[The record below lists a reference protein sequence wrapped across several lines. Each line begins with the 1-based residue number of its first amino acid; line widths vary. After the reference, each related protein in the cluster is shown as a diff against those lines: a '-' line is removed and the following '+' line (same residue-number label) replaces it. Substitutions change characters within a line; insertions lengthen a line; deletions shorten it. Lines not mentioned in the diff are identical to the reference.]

1 MATPQEA
8 EQALRMIARLA
19 EEQGGALDR
28 VFRLFGDGALLGSGA
43 ARLHSGLVER
53 HTEVRRALAQAFEQV
68 ERLAL
73 AGGDP
78 VRIPAPHLGR
88 PPAALRDPPG
98 GYVGGDPGLMRA
110 VDAELARAGGDWR
123 QAGHALANALAQL
136 GVTTA
141 PGLDL
146 VHAGS
151 WLDDQRADLRR
162 RRADL
167 LKTTPDQATPLTPE
181 TATSGQEADA
191 PGREPARPAQEADA
205 PGPQAA
211 RPAQEDVA
219 SPAQEVRSDS
229 SLAEQAPFGRLA
241 GAVNDVVAW
250 AGSAWADQVGTAA
263 GALGLPGVG
272 EVARGYA
279 EHGVIPLAQG
289 AAEAAIGIAEFGW
302 TASIGGLITNPGAV
316 PDLIAGAGDAGALA
330 AEHPVEF
337 GKSVL
342 DWETLTEEP
351 VRWFGR
357 LIPDALLA
365 ITGGGLAARAGRTVE
380 GLSRRVPDAPGGF
393 RIPPAR
399 TAADGPPLDTIPMR
413 ERHVGEEQRGVRY
426 LTPEALERRRLVVH
440 DGRLHDMSGK
450 PFDTEDAHSHW
461 APGGGRAIFVMD
473 RYGNLYAEKAHVVGE
488 FHHSSF
494 LSGGQ
499 VTGAGDIEVKN
510 GVLTAI
516 SRHSGHYMPKP
527 EDLDRVINVLRRA
540 GVDVDGVQREGYDG
554 G

>member
-1 MATPQEA
+1 MSA
-8 EQALRMIARLA
+8 
-19 EEQGGALDR
+19 
-28 VFRLFGDGALLGSGA
+28 V
-43 ARLHSGLVER
+43 
-53 HTEVRRALAQAFEQV
+53 
-68 ERLAL
+68 
-73 AGGDP
+73 
-78 VRIPAPHLGR
+78 IPASCGPWTPSWPEPEAIG
-88 PPAALRDPPG
+88 A
-98 GYVGGDPGLMRA
+98 
-110 VDAELARAGGDWR
+110 

-279 EHGVIPLAQG
+279 EHGVIPSPRAPPRRPSG
-289 AAEAAIGIAEFGW
+289 
-302 TASIGGLITNPGAV
+302 SP
-316 PDLIAGAGDAGALA
+316 
-330 AEHPVEF
+330 
-337 GKSVL
+337 SS
-342 DWETLTEEP
+342 
-351 VRWFGR
+351 
-357 LIPDALLA
+357 
-365 ITGGGLAARAGRTVE
+365 AGR
-380 GLSRRVPDAPGGF
+380 RRS
-393 RIPPAR
+393 
-399 TAADGPPLDTIPMR
+399 AA
-413 ERHVGEEQRGVRY
+413 
-426 LTPEALERRRLVVH
+426 
-440 DGRLHDMSGK
+440 
-450 PFDTEDAHSHW
+450 
-461 APGGGRAIFVMD
+461 
-473 RYGNLYAEKAHVVGE
+473 
-488 FHHSSF
+488 
-494 LSGGQ
+494 
-499 VTGAGDIEVKN
+499 
-510 GVLTAI
+510 
-516 SRHSGHYMPKP
+516 
-527 EDLDRVINVLRRA
+527 
-540 GVDVDGVQREGYDG
+540 
-554 G
+554 

>member
-19 EEQGGALDR
+19 DEQGGALDR

-43 ARLHSGLVER
+43 ARLHGGLVER
-53 HTEVRRALAQAFEQV
+53 HSEVRRAFEQAFQQV

-78 VRIPAPHLGR
+78 VRIPAPQFGR
-88 PPAALRDPPG
+88 PPEALRDPPG
-98 GYVGGDPGLMRA
+98 GYVGGDPDLMRA
-110 VDAELARAGGDWR
+110 VDAELAEAGGDWR
-123 QAGHALANALAQL
+123 QAGHVLASALARL
-136 GVTTA
+136 GVGTA
-141 PGLDL
+141 PAQDL
-146 VHAGS
+146 VRAGN

-162 RRADL
+162 RRAEL
-167 LKTTPDQATPLTPE
+167 LKTTPAPTTPPPQETTPPPPE
-181 TATSGQEADA
+181 SSSPPPESSSPTHEDMA
-191 PGREPARPAQEADA
+191 PPH
-205 PGPQAA
+205 
-211 RPAQEDVA
+211 EDVA
-219 SPAQEVRSDS
+219 PPAQDGRPGTSA
-229 SLAEQAPFGRLA
+229 AEETPFGRLA

-250 AGSAWADQVGTAA
+250 AGSAWAGQVGAAA

-272 EVARGYA
+272 ELARGYA
-279 EHGVIPLAQG
+279 EYGAIPLVQG
-289 AAEAAIGIAEFGW
+289 AAEATIGIAEFGW
-302 TASIGGLITNPGAV
+302 TTSIGGLITDPGAI
-316 PDLIAGAGDAGALA
+316 PDLIGKAGDAGVFA

-337 GKSVL
+337 GKSVV

-357 LIPDALLA
+357 LVPDALLA
-365 ITGGGLAARAGRTVE
+365 ITGGGLAGRAGRTVD
-380 GLSRRVPDAPGGF
+380 GLGVPPAATPGGF

-413 ERHVGEEQRGVRY
+413 ERHVGEDQRGVRY

-440 DGRLHDMSGK
+440 DGRLHDITGK

-473 RYGNLYAEKAHVVGE
+473 RYGNLYAEKEHVVGE

-494 LSGGQ
+494 LSGGR
-499 VTGAGDIEVKN
+499 VTGAGDIEVEN

-516 SRHSGHYMPKP
+516 SRHSGHYRPKP
-527 EDLDRVINVLRRA
+527 EDLDRVIGALKRA
-540 GVDVDGVQREGYDG
+540 GIDVDGVQREGYDG